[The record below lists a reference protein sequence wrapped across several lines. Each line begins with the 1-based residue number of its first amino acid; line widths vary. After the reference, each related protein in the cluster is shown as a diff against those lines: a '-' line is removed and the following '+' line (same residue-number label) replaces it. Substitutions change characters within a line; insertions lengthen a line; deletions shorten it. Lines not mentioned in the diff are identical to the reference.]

1 MRVYVKGKKCG
12 GGGFACLFLFSLLYL
27 FSKYLWKTYKR
38 RAWEREGEMV
48 P

>member
-12 GGGFACLFLFSLLYL
+12 VFFAYLFLFSLLYL

-38 RAWEREGEMV
+38 KAWEREGEMV